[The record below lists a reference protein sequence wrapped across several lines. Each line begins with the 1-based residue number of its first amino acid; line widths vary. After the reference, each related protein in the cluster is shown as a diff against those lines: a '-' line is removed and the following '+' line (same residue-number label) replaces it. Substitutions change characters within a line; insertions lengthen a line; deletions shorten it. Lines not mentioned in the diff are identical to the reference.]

1 MTSYPLLC
9 SQTSIKLKILASIS
23 VMFFS
28 CSYFLFSPL
37 GTTWVEAAEGAT
49 NPTLAIA
56 GGVNVGSIREQK
68 VRLLRKPS
76 GTRPV
81 ANSVSGIG
89 NDTVI
94 KIDIPTTDKSQW

>member
-1 MTSYPLLC
+1 MSTHQVPTCVLLVAP
-9 SQTSIKLKILASIS
+9 SAA
-23 VMFFS
+23 VPPFP
-28 CSYFLFSPL
+28 PL
-37 GTTWVEAAEGAT
+37 GTTWVEAAEGAA
-49 NPTLAIA
+49 NPTLAVA

-68 VRLLRKPS
+68 VRLLRRPS

-89 NDTVI
+89 NGTVI